1 MAEMTVRV
9 EGTVSTTS
17 ASGGTG
23 STAGTAG
30 FTKITD
36 GTDTAD
42 VALPGP
48 NLGAA
53 LVTTT
58 GTILA
63 TTTLSAASATGAGS
77 VADFGSAKAN
87 VSLVVIASA
96 GTTAGAVALE
106 VSQDNTNWYR
116 HITSIDTT
124 APGVFQTSTNNL
136 AFRYARA
143 NITTLIVGGTVTA
156 TLMAT

>member
-1 MAEMTVRV
+1 MAEMVV
-9 EGTVSTTS
+9 KIEGTVQTTS

-48 NLGAA
+48 NLGAG

-58 GTILA
+58 GTIVA
-63 TTTLSAASATGAGS
+63 TTTLNAVSAAGAGT
-77 VADFGSAKAN
+77 VADFGAAKAN
-87 VSLVVIASA
+87 ISLVVIASSGSTA
-96 GTTAGAVALE
+96 GTVALQ
-106 VSQDNTNWYR
+106 VSQDNTNWYQ
-116 HITSIDTT
+116 HITTISTT
-124 APGVFQTSTNNL
+124 APGVYQTSTNNL

-143 NITTLIVGGTVTA
+143 NITSLIVGGTVTA